1 MSEVITTAGLFS
13 DLSNEFKDNGPAGFI
28 CNDKGI
34 PVGPNERHWIDAI
47 AASGIVIYDP
57 LPEMFYYFHDGLWSP
72 KTRAEVREIVD
83 RYIRASTKA
92 RVNFDKLL
100 SRRPLDGIVDRLAG
114 HPCVVQRDAFAKP
127 RLGVVLVANGRLEIS
142 RSGRLD
148 FQAGERGKPED
159 LQQKRLEMNYDP
171 AAVAIKTLAWL
182 NRAFSGRGDDVQAI
196 AKAMGASLWGSNRWK
211 TLLVIFGKPN
221 LGKSQIPLLIAE
233 LIGWAR
239 VAKFDTKHL
248 AEKFELRRLVGR
260 VLMIAPDVPQDFLA
274 HTSADVLKSLT
285 GFDALRV
292 EGKNSNEE
300 FELRG
305 DKMIVVTSN
314 YEPRVRSGVDRDAL
328 KTRLVIVEAD
338 GESYTAEE
346 QDTEL
351 LTTLFGDAE
360 EASGILNLAL
370 AGMRELLE
378 LGWLRSEY
386 QMTRV
391 RRVLDQGENVTLW
404 AAQALELGDNSERPG
419 VTISEGWACY
429 RRWTRQEGVE
439 AWPEKTFREMAPN
452 AVERAWGKTQSGSI
466 SRIEDLERGRT
477 CQRGW
482 RGLKMKL

>member
-1 MSEVITTAGLFS
+1 
-13 DLSNEFKDNGPAGFI
+13 
-28 CNDKGI
+28 
-34 PVGPNERHWIDAI
+34 
-47 AASGIVIYDP
+47 
-57 LPEMFYYFHDGLWSP
+57 
-72 KTRAEVREIVD
+72 
-83 RYIRASTKA
+83 
-92 RVNFDKLL
+92 
-100 SRRPLDGIVDRLAG
+100 
-114 HPCVVQRDAFAKP
+114 
-127 RLGVVLVANGRLEIS
+127 
-142 RSGRLD
+142 
-148 FQAGERGKPED
+148 
-159 LQQKRLEMNYDP
+159 
-171 AAVAIKTLAWL
+171 
-182 NRAFSGRGDDVQAI
+182 
-196 AKAMGASLWGSNRWK
+196 
-211 TLLVIFGKPN
+211 
-221 LGKSQIPLLIAE
+221 
-233 LIGWAR
+233 
-239 VAKFDTKHL
+239 
-248 AEKFELRRLVGR
+248 
-260 VLMIAPDVPQDFLA
+260 
-274 HTSADVLKSLT
+274 
-285 GFDALRV
+285 
-292 EGKNSNEE
+292 
-300 FELRG
+300 
-305 DKMIVVTSN
+305 MIVVTSN

-360 EASGILNLAL
+360 EASGTLNLAL